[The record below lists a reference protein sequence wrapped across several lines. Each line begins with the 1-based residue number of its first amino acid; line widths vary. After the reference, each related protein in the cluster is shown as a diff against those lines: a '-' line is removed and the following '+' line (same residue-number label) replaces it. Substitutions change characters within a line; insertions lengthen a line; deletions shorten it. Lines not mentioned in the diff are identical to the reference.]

1 MCEKT
6 DTTKEVIV
14 VEEPVQVVP
23 AIPAVPDIPETS
35 VKDFPLCLLEKKSY
49 TGIKGLVGI
58 FFWISLIY
66 FGYGIVHFFMWEN
79 TFWGIVWN
87 IFSKPIYLIY
97 HVCVFSFMYCL
108 TWATFDS
115 SSFKKSFIRI
125 LLVVASIIYIIS
137 PVDAVPDFT
146 PIVGQADDLV
156 ALIVGILNAI
166 ALFKS
171 KQKNN
176 N

>member
-23 AIPAVPDIPETS
+23 AIPAVPDISETS

-58 FFWISLIY
+58 FFWVSLIY

-97 HVCVFSFMYCL
+97 HVSVFSFMYCFFSLLHKKTTAICDGL
-108 TWATFDS
+108 TDSDNCFYPGTFS
-115 SSFKKSFIRI
+115 SQ
-125 LLVVASIIYIIS
+125 ASLTKTFS
-137 PVDAVPDFT
+137 
-146 PIVGQADDLV
+146 
-156 ALIVGILNAI
+156 
-166 ALFKS
+166 S
-171 KQKNN
+171 
-176 N
+176 